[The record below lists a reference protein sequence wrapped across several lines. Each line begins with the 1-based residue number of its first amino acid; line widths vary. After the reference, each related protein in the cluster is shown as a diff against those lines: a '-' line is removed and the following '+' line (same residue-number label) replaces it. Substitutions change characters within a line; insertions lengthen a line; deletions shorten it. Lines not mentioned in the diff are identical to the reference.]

1 MSTLQKQV
9 IQSLNGLSE
18 DSLKFILDMIEKFI
32 KPVNTIKANPTAMAK
47 VRQIGIYKPDE
58 LYAPDYDIDED
69 NAEIA
74 RMFGEVDT

>member
-18 DSLKFILDMIEKFI
+18 DSLQFILDMIERFI
-32 KPVNTIKANPTAMAK
+32 KPVNTIKENPAAN

-74 RMFGEVDT
+74 RMFDEVDV

>member
-9 IQSLNGLSE
+9 IQSLDGLSE
-18 DSLKFILDMIEKFI
+18 DSLKFILDMIERFI
-32 KPVNTIKANPTAMAK
+32 KPVNTIKTNPTAVAK

-74 RMFGEVDT
+74 QMFGEVDV